1 MLNIIKKIFK
11 KKEKP
16 KKVEEEVLILT
27 EDKTFENEIKQNKE
41 TISHTKSDLK
51 SGLGG

>member
-16 KKVEEEVLILT
+16 KKIEEEVLILT
-27 EDKTFENEIKQNKE
+27 EDKTLENKVKQNKE

-51 SGLGG
+51 SGLGE